1 MGLQEYPQLLAKKV
15 PDRFCMS
22 VVFKYALFASVV
34 RDMIQSDEHMQ
45 PPNVM
50 IGKLPMVQRLQS
62 EVVLK
67 NRENPKWP

>member
-1 MGLQEYPQLLAKKV
+1 MFRLSG
-15 PDRFCMS
+15 
-22 VVFKYALFASVV
+22 VFKYALFASLV
-34 RDMIQSDEHMQ
+34 REEMIQSDEHMQ
-45 PPNVM
+45 PPNVT